1 VAGSSTAD
9 AGNPVPPPLTRTDTS
24 VTETA
29 SIGGAPAVVRQQRRD
44 TVKRVT
50 GLRIEFK
57 TEEERDGF
65 VDATKRAQERCLPLP
80 EKI

>member
-1 VAGSSTAD
+1 
-9 AGNPVPPPLTRTDTS
+9 
-24 VTETA
+24 
-29 SIGGAPAVVRQQRRD
+29 VRQQRRD

-65 VDATKRAQERCLPLP
+65 LDMSKRAQERCLPLP
-80 EKI
+80 ERI